1 MGIVKIGSRGSKLA
15 LWQAQLVKDKLIQ
28 LDPTKSYE
36 TVIIKTKGD
45 KILDSALFRI
55 GDKGLFT
62 KEIEDELLA
71 GTIDLAVHSM
81 KDVPTVL
88 PDGLVI
94 GAVLE
99 RERPWDVFLSLD
111 RRPLRQLPKGKVV
124 GTSSLRRQ
132 AQIRMIRPDLK
143 IVNLRGN
150 VDTRIRRM
158 KEEGLD
164 GIVLAYAGVVRMG
177 YEKLIVEELDF
188 LPAVGQGAVAV
199 EMRKGDKEIAEF
211 ARRLDDADSHLAV
224 EAERSFLQR
233 LEGGCQIPIAALA
246 RVEESDVVIEGL
258 VADLDGSRAYRDIM
272 RGRREDAQELGK
284 KLAERLLDMG
294 AEELLASIR
303 K

>member
-15 LWQAQLVKDKLIQ
+15 LWQAKLVKEKLIK

-199 EMRKGDKEIAEF
+199 EMRKGDKEIAEL